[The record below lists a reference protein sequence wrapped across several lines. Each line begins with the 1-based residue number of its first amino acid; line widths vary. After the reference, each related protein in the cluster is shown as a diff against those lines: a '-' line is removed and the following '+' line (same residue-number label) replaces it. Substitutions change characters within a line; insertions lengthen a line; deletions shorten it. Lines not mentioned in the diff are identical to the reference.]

1 MVVEYLV
8 SAENATVCQN
18 FSVADLQLMRTWK
31 ILGKEHISWTGRLWA
46 NSSSFISVFTGYPIR
61 IYCCPKSENSIFSLS
76 NYLSESPNK
85 QSRIGSLSFYW
96 STQSGVLKNVQ
107 CLNWTIQPL
116 KVAKLILA
124 FYVLNCR
131 AYIGNWTPEIWQI
144 LQCLSPLVSGSLD
157 LNQKLQQ
164 SLPVPTQVEK
174 KQHKNR

>member
-8 SAENATVCQN
+8 SAENATVCQI

-76 NYLSESPNK
+76 NYLSETPNK
-85 QSRIGSLSFYW
+85 QSPCIGSLSFYW

-131 AYIGNWTPEIWQI
+131 AHIHSVRCIQYF
-144 LQCLSPLVSGSLD
+144 SLTS
-157 LNQKLQQ
+157 NQHR
-164 SLPVPTQVEK
+164 PVVTSQPTVLFSHNK
-174 KQHKNR
+174 SAPATNHS